1 MLVNQSLGQHTLSL
15 FLDKPQTAPNTTMR
29 LVADMAQITVPEAR
43 PVEKT
48 APNNKSDVSPEQ
60 REMLDRA
67 ERYTDTAR
75 RAKLQ
80 AESQARHDAGLRFY
94 AQYGYKHRLDKGLMI
109 ADSMASR
116 QKPGEAAFDT
126 RQDALGQLSNRMA
139 SIRTSMRARNLTV
152 DFVSVPREGNPQYG
166 TAYAWNNYTQE
177 TGKVALSQLSE
188 QEQQMA
194 HTKRA
199 HDIAVTRMDVN
210 VAVADLA
217 RSFGIGKEDVLIW
230 DEDGGVSLADFEIVS
245 SRYGKLAEVKD
256 GQLYAAHEDGS
267 LLPFYER

>member
-1 MLVNQSLGQHTLSL
+1 MLINQPLGQHTLSL
-15 FLDKPQTAPNTTMR
+15 FLDKPQTGPNTTTR
-29 LVADMAQITVPEAR
+29 LVADMTQISVPETR

-75 RAKLQ
+75 QAKLHAA
-80 AESQARHDAGLRFY
+80 AEARHEAGLKFY

-126 RQDALGQLSNRMA
+126 RQDAMGQLSNRMGGLDTA
-139 SIRTSMRARNLTV
+139 MRERNLTV
-152 DFVSVPREGNPQYG
+152 DFVSVPRESDPQYG
-166 TAYAWNNYTQE
+166 KAYSWNNYTQE

-188 QEQQMA
+188 QEQQMD

-210 VAVADLA
+210 VAVAELA
-217 RSFGIGKEDVLIW
+217 RDFGVKTEDVLIR

-245 SRYGKLAEVKD
+245 SQYGKLAEVKD
-256 GQLYAAHEDGS
+256 GQLYAANEDGS
-267 LLPFYER
+267 LVPFYER